1 MACWISGEDS
11 WFGWLVQVE
20 ASVLL
25 LVVGCGWRPVE
36 GDEEDVGCVE
46 AETPLLGGGD
56 EDGGDGN
63 LGLAGVATTMVG
75 SGLWIWRGKSD
86 EVRGVDG
93 RAKGGA
99 LFCRLGLE
107 DERKWGGWLWLVCS
121 CVGELWL
128 GVAAAFRSAVIRDFG
143 EEAENS
149 KSPKQGFLWNFF

>member
-1 MACWISGEDS
+1 M
-11 WFGWLVQVE
+11 
-20 ASVLL
+20 LL

-63 LGLAGVATTMVG
+63 LGLAGVATTLVG
-75 SGLWIWRGKSD
+75 SGLWVWRGKSD

-107 DERKWGGWLWLVCS
+107 DERKWGGMVMAGLVVCGGAVAWSGS
-121 CVGELWL
+121 C
-128 GVAAAFRSAVIRDFG
+128 FSICRD
-143 EEAENS
+143 S
-149 KSPKQGFLWNFF
+149 